1 SDDKSCVTAEIF
13 AVKALIESGIKLNGK
28 IVVTAVGDEELGGLN
43 GAEFLLSKKLIDGD
57 VCLLG
62 DGAPDYPYGFTGGT
76 MYITFVI
83 KGKSGHGLGSP
94 DLPPPYRNESS
105 GINSI
110 ERMVRIMN
118 FLMQLN
124 EEFLSKET
132 SYSVPKGTSTKVSH
146 INLAVIHGGNI
157 ITTIPER
164 CYLHCSVNS
173 IPEQDIASIKKR
185 IVDYIEELKKQDPM
199 LDINV
204 MIPISMEPFI
214 IDSNSDFAKAVSKS
228 FEAIFS
234 EKRDFNLSMPSTD
247 AHWFQERGIETVIIG
262 TSRAE
267 NNIHTID
274 ENVNIEDLINVTK
287 VYALTALNYLK

>member
-1 SDDKSCVTAEIF
+1 
-13 AVKALIESGIKLNGK
+13 
-28 IVVTAVGDEELGGLN
+28 
-43 GAEFLLSKKLIDGD
+43 
-57 VCLLG
+57 
-62 DGAPDYPYGFTGGT
+62 
-76 MYITFVI
+76 
-83 KGKSGHGLGSP
+83 
-94 DLPPPYRNESS
+94 
-105 GINSI
+105 
-110 ERMVRIMN
+110 
-118 FLMQLN
+118 
-124 EEFLSKET
+124 
-132 SYSVPKGTSTKVSH
+132 
-146 INLAVIHGGNI
+146 
-157 ITTIPER
+157 
-164 CYLHCSVNS
+164 
-173 IPEQDIASIKKR
+173 
-185 IVDYIEELKKQDPM
+185 VDYIEELKKQDPM